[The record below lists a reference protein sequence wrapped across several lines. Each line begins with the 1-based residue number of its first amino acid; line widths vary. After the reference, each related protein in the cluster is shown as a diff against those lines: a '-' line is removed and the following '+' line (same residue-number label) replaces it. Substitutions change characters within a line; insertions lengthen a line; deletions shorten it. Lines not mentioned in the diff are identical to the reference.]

1 MLKRIISAVIGIA
14 AIIAVILLSL
24 KISICIDIFVAVAC
38 ALSVFEFVKAVKTL
52 NLYQISAVSLAF
64 SFVFPM
70 MVSYGVGSLIC
81 FVYSALML
89 SMMVFF
95 HSKITFKDFAYTYS
109 MTMIITLSLSCVI
122 LMKDQDVAHS
132 TFYFVLSL
140 ATPWLADAG
149 GYFGGYFF
157 GKHNMCPNISPKKT
171 IEGAVGGVI
180 VCIAGSLGVIFLFDK
195 FIYTDET
202 TFNYINTAIIAAAGS
217 FLSIIGDLSFS
228 VIKRSYHVKD
238 YGELIPGHGGIL
250 DRVDSLI
257 LFIPFLYII
266 MGFFFFFFK

>member
-1 MLKRIISAVIGIA
+1 MCEI
-14 AIIAVILLSL
+14 
-24 KISICIDIFVAVAC
+24 KIK
-38 ALSVFEFVKAVKTL
+38 VFEFVKAVKTL

-157 GKHNMCPNISPKKT
+157 GKHKMCPNISPKKT

-180 VCIAGSLGVIFLFDK
+180 VCIAGSLGLINSKVDLTPSQESKIKKMFKKGDF
-195 FIYTDET
+195 TDET

-266 MGFFFFFFK
+266 MGFLPIIIK